1 MTNQTNQTNAPNV
14 TIGDEYYHREV
25 DVFYH
30 DVVLNDQR
38 IGVLFRF
45 AGSDNW
51 GFDIDADETR
61 FDGSELNQFRDGQT
75 PWETP
80 EEGRKAIGT
89 MVKETF
95 ASSARPAQA
104 EEQGHAHE
112 EATAEM

>member
-1 MTNQTNQTNAPNV
+1 MTNQTNTSNV
-14 TIGDEYYHREV
+14 KIGDEYCHREV
-25 DVFYH
+25 DIFYH
-30 DVVLNDQR
+30 DVLLNDER
-38 IGVLFRF
+38 IGVLFRL

-51 GFDIDADETR
+51 GFDMDADETR
-61 FDGSELNQFRDGQT
+61 FDGSELDQFRDGQT

-89 MVKETF
+89 MMKEMI
-95 ASSARPAQA
+95 ASSRAHPAQA